1 MQFIS
6 LLDQTKLVCGSSL
19 AQGLSVCKLW
29 SKQSEKKKKFFS
41 VHFLSDFVPIILS
54 FIYWFFQA
62 RQEDDRLID

>member
-19 AQGLSVCKLW
+19 AQGVSVCKLW
-29 SKQSEKKKKFFS
+29 SKQSEKKKKKFLYIFS
-41 VHFLSDFVPIILS
+41 LILYPLFYS